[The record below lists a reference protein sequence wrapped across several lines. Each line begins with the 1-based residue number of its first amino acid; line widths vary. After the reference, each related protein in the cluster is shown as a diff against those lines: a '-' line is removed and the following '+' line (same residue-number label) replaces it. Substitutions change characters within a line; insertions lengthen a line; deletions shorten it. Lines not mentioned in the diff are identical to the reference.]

1 MTNTNEKIHQLS
13 EKVELLKKRQEEFSR
28 EIVYLQLELNELK
41 KSSQTPESQKAEEA
55 PTINVDNTYLKE
67 LVKLEFG
74 GTTNYQEEQ
83 VDKKGN
89 PILSRLQESKSGF
102 EKYIGE
108 NIINKIGIVI
118 TIFGVAIGT
127 KYSID
132 NDLISPLTRIIL
144 GYLFGLSLL
153 GFGIKLKNKYE
164 NFSAVLVSGAMSI
177 MYFITYT
184 AYGFYHLIPQSI
196 AFILMMVFTVFT
208 VLAAI
213 KYDKQII
220 AHIGLVGAYALPFLL
235 SGNSENAAI
244 LFTYMTIIN
253 SGILFISVKRYWKPL
268 YHVSF
273 GVTWLIFLA
282 WFGTRYHSNDHFELA
297 LSFLSLFFIIF
308 YITFL
313 SYKLIKK
320 ERFVLS
326 DVVLLLINSY
336 VFYGV
341 GYQIFDADNTFKWFL
356 GLFTLCNAVLHF
368 VVSIIIYRQ
377 KLADK
382 NIQNFISGLVIIF
395 LTISIPVQLDGNW
408 VTLLWTGEAVLLF
421 WLGRTRGVSFFEKL
435 SYPFMLLA
443 LFSLIHNWSSF
454 YNIYETEDRTKS
466 LVPVF
471 NIGFLTSLCFI
482 LAFGFI
488 YFISQKS
495 KYRSTAHLNFEGK
508 NVLSFFVPAILLV
521 VGYFS
526 IRLEIANYWNQLHAA
541 SVLKIYDN
549 INETNKTILNG
560 DLIRFRNIW
569 IGNFSFL
576 FVSMLAYINFKK
588 DQNLYLC
595 MVLSGFVILF
605 ILNFLLKGLYDLS
618 ELRESYLDQVNG
630 AYYSRNSINLWLRYV
645 SYIFVGLALNS
656 LYSHLKQGFD
666 QKLFKIGFDL
676 LLLITILWIASSE
689 LINWMNIF
697 KSDQSYKLGLS
708 ILWGTYSLVLVV
720 LGIWKKN
727 RPIRLAAFV
736 IFAATLL
743 KLFFYDISSLNTL
756 AKTIVFVSLG
766 ILLLIISFLYNK
778 YKYLISEDETNI

>member
-13 EKVELLKKRQEEFSR
+13 EKLEILKRRQEEFSR
-28 EIVYLQLELNELK
+28 EIIYLQLELNELK
-41 KSSQTPESQKAEEA
+41 KSSQPPVHEKAEEESK
-55 PTINVDNTYLKE
+55 INVDHAYLKE
-67 LVKLEFG
+67 LVKSEFSN
-74 GTTNYQEEQ
+74 TKIYQEEQ
-83 VDKKGN
+83 VDKEIN
-89 PILSRLQESKSGF
+89 PILSRLQVSKSGF
-102 EKYIGE
+102 EKFIGE

-118 TIFGVAIGT
+118 TIFGVALGT

-164 NFSAVLVSGAMSI
+164 NFSAVLVSGAMAI
-177 MYFITYT
+177 MYFITFT
-184 AYGFYHLIPQSI
+184 AYGFYHLIPQSM
-196 AFILMMVFTVFT
+196 AFILMMAFTVFT

-253 SGILFISVKRYWKPL
+253 AGILFISVKRYWKPL

-273 GVTWLIFLA
+273 GLTWLIFLA
-282 WFGTRYHSNDHFELA
+282 WFGTRYDSKDHFELA

-308 YITFL
+308 YFTFL

-320 ERFVLS
+320 ERFVVS

-341 GYQIFDADNTFKWFL
+341 GYQIFDADNTLQWFL
-356 GLFTLCNAVLHF
+356 GLFTLCNAIIHF
-368 VVSIIIYRQ
+368 VVSIILYKQ

-421 WLGRTRGVSFFEKL
+421 WLGRTRGVSFYEKL

-443 LFSLIHNWSSF
+443 LFSLVHNWSGS
-454 YNIYETEDRTKS
+454 YNSYETEDLPKS
-466 LVPVF
+466 MVPIF
-471 NIGFLTSLCFI
+471 NINFFTSISFI

-488 YFISQKS
+488 YFIGQKS
-495 KYRSTAHLNFEGK
+495 KYVSTAHLNFEGK
-508 NVLSFFVPAILLV
+508 NVLSFFVPAILLI

-526 IRLEIANYWNQLHAA
+526 IRLEIANYWNQLHATSA
-541 SVLKIYDN
+541 LKIYDN
-549 INETNKTILNG
+549 INETNKTIYDG
-560 DLIRFRNIW
+560 DLIRFRNVW
-569 IGNFSFL
+569 ICNFSLL
-576 FVSMLAYINFKK
+576 FVSILAYINFKK
-588 DQNLYLC
+588 TRNQYLR
-595 MVLSGFVILF
+595 MVLTVFAILF
-605 ILNFLLKGLYDLS
+605 LLDFLLKGLYDLS
-618 ELRESYLDQVNG
+618 ELRESYIDQVNV
-630 AYYSRNSINLWLRYV
+630 AYYKKNSINLWLRYV
-645 SYIFVGLALNS
+645 GFFFVGLTLNS
-656 LYSHLKQGFD
+656 LHSHLKHGFD

-689 LINWMNIF
+689 LINWMNILN
-697 KSDQSYKLGLS
+697 SDQSYKLGLS

-720 LGIWKKN
+720 LGIWKNN
-727 RPIRLAAFV
+727 RPVRLAAFV
-736 IFAATLL
+736 LFATTLI
-743 KLFFYDISSLNTL
+743 KLFFYDISSLNTI

-766 ILLLIISFLYNK
+766 IILLIISFLYNK
-778 YKYLISEDETNI
+778 YKYLISEDETHI